1 MISAIG
7 IDRKRRM
14 ALLSK
19 SRTLEQR
26 TDHARECFLSFCVL
40 PAWKAHDWS
49 QKSTMN
55 SRRKIRDSGQK
66 IGRSGFR
73 VRSAMKG

>member
-7 IDRKRRM
+7 IDRKHRM

-55 SRRKIRDSGQK
+55 SRRNIRDLAKKSGEAV
-66 IGRSGFR
+66 SE
-73 VRSAMKG
+73 